1 MVSSGKM
8 FILITI
14 FSYGVLGIAEELQRY
29 LMYSGRTTPDYGDD
43 LDMVVP
49 QEVWDDSYVLRISFT
64 MPDSLSQIGSWD
76 GLLGHDDGN
85 HAYPYFNT
93 NGLYFEKQ
101 NGPHPRQGVLSISNF
116 DAGASYSVYFQHTN
130 AGGDCFVASIEGTDV
145 ETSWCY
151 DYIYSASPLYAG
163 CGYGKG
169 SEAFSGTV
177 TEVELCVGTDQ
188 IEDCFGS
195 TEGEWVQV
203 AYLDGDVAA
212 EVESMGSDTFSDY
225 GKLSDDEINSMDW
238 DIIKFEPTDS
248 SFPTTYFKLTE
259 PWDSTA
265 SRPTTEYA
273 LSEIDALN
281 SIWETDSCNQYEICN
296 FGRGHC
302 SGTVKS
308 AMGVKWYGGCER
320 GPVVGVNSVTFG
332 DVRIY
337 VYVQEPCM
345 QIRNGQ
351 DLPPGTGI
359 HTFPQY
365 QRVDSDI
372 ECKELCESNPECTAW
387 ITDSPENPSRITCF
401 ATKGPV
407 SWEPDSTRNGGIPCR
422 DGSTNLPTLPPTILE
437 TTSSPSN
444 EPTTEIPS
452 KYPSHQP
459 SEIPSKDPSHLP
471 SHKPSEIPTKYP
483 SHQPS
488 EIPSKDPSKAPTADP
503 SHKPSAMPS
512 NSCQNY
518 VCEDDHDL
526 LKEDHD
532 LLKDRVC
539 EAFEAARSTF
549 CDSSNSMDAD
559 TGRRNL
565 QKEENQDKVDISRI
579 FQDLNK
585 AVRMNLITEKERV
598 TLKKSLFQSCTTNS
612 QINIMVTAWGNPT
625 TSEEIL
631 LSLQEARELLN

>member
-130 AGGDCFVASIEGTDV
+130 AGGDCFVASIEGTDI

-320 GPVVGVNSVTFG
+320 GPVVGVDWVRFG

-337 VYVQEPCM
+337 VYVQE
-345 QIRNGQ
+345 R
-351 DLPPGTGI
+351 
-359 HTFPQY
+359 
-365 QRVDSDI
+365 
-372 ECKELCESNPECTAW
+372 
-387 ITDSPENPSRITCF
+387 
-401 ATKGPV
+401 
-407 SWEPDSTRNGGIPCR
+407 
-422 DGSTNLPTLPPTILE
+422 STNLPTLPPTILE
-437 TTSSPSN
+437 TTSLPSN
-444 EPTTEIPS
+444 E
-452 KYPSHQP
+452 P
-459 SEIPSKDPSHLP
+459 SEIPSKDPSHQPTVIP
-471 SHKPSEIPTKYP
+471 SKYP